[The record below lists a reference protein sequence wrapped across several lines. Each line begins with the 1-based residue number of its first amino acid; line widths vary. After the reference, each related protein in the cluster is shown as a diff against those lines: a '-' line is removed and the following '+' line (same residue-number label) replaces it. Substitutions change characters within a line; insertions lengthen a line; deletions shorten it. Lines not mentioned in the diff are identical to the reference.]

1 MNLDKINKDITALEK
16 ECNGEF
22 SIAVRRLDREGVF
35 TLRQDRVLPTASVC
49 KLFVLCELFRQA
61 EAGII
66 DLNESI
72 TWKPEHQHGGSG
84 VLRAMTPGQQLSIH
98 NMAVLMIIVS
108 DNVATDALTDIVG
121 SENITRTIREWG
133 LSRSDMGKGL
143 FEAERGIGCS
153 EPVST
158 ARDLCELLTRIYR
171 NEILT
176 PESCSGIIR
185 IMRAQRC
192 NQMLPRYIPIGEDW
206 GNAPEWI
213 ASKSGSGK
221 CRADTG
227 IVHTRECVFSIA
239 VFFKPN
245 ERIRPRF
252 KCQADHPPDLAVAKA
267 CRAIYYNM

>member
-1 MNLDKINKDITALEK
+1 MNPEKIHKEIIALEQ
-16 ECNGEF
+16 EYNGEF
-22 SIAVRRLDREGVF
+22 SIEARRLDTGGVF
-35 TLRQDRVLPTASVC
+35 TLRQGRVLPTASAC

-61 EAGII
+61 EVGTI
-66 DLNESI
+66 DLNASI

-84 VLRAMTPGQQLSIH
+84 VLRAMTPGQHLSIY

-108 DNVATDALTDIVG
+108 DNVATDTLTDRIG
-121 SENITRTIREWG
+121 AENITRTVRNWG

-143 FEAERGIGCS
+143 FEVERGIGVS

-158 ARDLCELLTRIYR
+158 ARDLCELVTKIYK

-176 PESCSGIIR
+176 PDSCSEIIR

-206 GNAPEWI
+206 GNAAEWI

-221 CRADTG
+221 CRVDT
-227 IVHTRECVFSIA
+227 
-239 VFFKPN
+239 P
-245 ERIRPRF
+245 
-252 KCQADHPPDLAVAKA
+252 Q
-267 CRAIYYNM
+267 